1 MNAPDIRARARGSR
15 DIQAGRVDFSSPIR
29 QGFCMTMKGKTML
42 VAGVGT
48 GLGGQIARV
57 ALREGANVVLAARN
71 KASLEA
77 IAAEICPDGDR
88 VHTVPTDI
96 TDESQ
101 CKRLADEA
109 VERFGGI
116 DALSQVAALDRVFG
130 GLAEVTRKEWMDAY
144 ELGVVGTAQVVSA
157 AAPHMRKRGG
167 GSVVLI
173 GSQSSFIPL
182 VPQIAYA
189 SAKGALMS
197 AMYFM
202 ANELGPVNIRVNTVV
217 ATYMWGPAMENYVK
231 EVAAARDISEQ
242 EVVGEITKTMPLGR
256 IPKDSEVAEAVIFLA
271 SDRAST
277 ITGQH
282 LLVNSGLMMR

>member
-1 MNAPDIRARARGSR
+1 MLD
-15 DIQAGRVDFSSPIR
+15 
-29 QGFCMTMKGKTML
+29 GKTIV

-48 GLGGQIARV
+48 GLGGQIGRLAFRDN
-57 ALREGANVVLAARN
+57 ANVVLASRN
-71 KASLEA
+71 QANLEA
-77 IAAEICPDGDR
+77 VAAQISPDGTR

-101 CKRLADEA
+101 CERLADAA

-116 DALSQVAALDRVFG
+116 DAVVQVAALDRVFG
-130 GLAEVTRKEWMDAY
+130 GLADVTREQWMDAY
-144 ELGVVGTAQVVSA
+144 ELGVVGSAQVVA
-157 AAPHMRKRGG
+157 AMAPCMKKRGG
-167 GSVVLI
+167 GSVVFI
-173 GSQSSFIPL
+173 GSQSSFVPL

-189 SAKGALMS
+189 SAKGALTT

-202 ANELGPVNIRVNTVV
+202 ANELGPDNIRVNTVV
-217 ATYMWGPAMENYVK
+217 ATYMWGPPMENYVK
-231 EVAAARDISEQ
+231 ETSVARGIPEE
-242 EVVGEITKTMPLGR
+242 EVVREITRTMPLGR
-256 IPKDSEVAEAVIFLA
+256 IPKDEEVAEAVIFLA

>member
-1 MNAPDIRARARGSR
+1 M
-15 DIQAGRVDFSSPIR
+15 
-29 QGFCMTMKGKTML
+29 MLEGKTML

-48 GLGGQIARV
+48 GLGGQIARL
-57 ALREGANVVLAARN
+57 AFKEGANVVLAARN
-71 KASLEA
+71 QANLEA
-77 IAAEICPDGDR
+77 IAAEISPDGER

-96 TDESQ
+96 TNEAQ
-101 CKRLADEA
+101 CHRLADEA
-109 VERFGGI
+109 VARFGGI
-116 DALSQVAALDRVFG
+116 DAVTQVAAHDRIFG

-144 ELGVVGTAQVVSA
+144 ELGVVGTAQVVAA
-157 AAPHMRKRGG
+157 AAPHMKKCGG
-167 GSVVLI
+167 GSVVFI

-202 ANELGPVNIRVNTVV
+202 ANELGPDNIRVNTVV
-217 ATYMWGPAMENYVK
+217 ATYMWGPPMENYVK
-231 EVAAARDISEQ
+231 ETAVARGVSED
-242 EVVGEITKTMPLGR
+242 EVVGEITCTMPLGR
-256 IPKDSEVAEAVIFLA
+256 IPKDSEVAEAVIFLS
-271 SDRAST
+271 SDRASS

>member
-1 MNAPDIRARARGSR
+1 MLLE
-15 DIQAGRVDFSSPIR
+15 
-29 QGFCMTMKGKTML
+29 GKTMV

-48 GLGGQIARV
+48 GLGGQIARI
-57 ALREGANVVLAARN
+57 AFREGANVVLGART
-71 KASLEA
+71 ASSLEE
-77 IAAEICPDGDR
+77 IARDISPSGER
-88 VHTVPTDI
+88 VLCVPTDI

-101 CKRLADEA
+101 CERLA
-109 VERFGGI
+109 ERAAKHFGGI
-116 DALSQVAALDRVFG
+116 DAVTQVAAHDRFFG
-130 GLAEVTRKEWMDAY
+130 GLNEVTRQEWMDAY
-144 ELGVVGTAQVVSA
+144 ELGVVGSAQVVKA
-157 AAPHMRKRGG
+157 TAPYMKQRGG
-167 GSVVLI
+167 GAVVLI

-202 ANELGPVNIRVNTVV
+202 ANELGPDNIRVNTVV
-217 ATYMWGPAMENYVK
+217 ATYMWGPPMENYVK
-231 EVAAARDISEQ
+231 ESAAARGISEE
-242 EVVGEITKTMPLGR
+242 EVVGEITCDMPLGR

-271 SDRAST
+271 SDRAAT

>member
-1 MNAPDIRARARGSR
+1 M
-15 DIQAGRVDFSSPIR
+15 
-29 QGFCMTMKGKTML
+29 MLEGKTMV

-48 GLGGQIARV
+48 GLGGQIARL
-57 ALREGANVVLAARN
+57 ALREGANVVLAARTRAN
-71 KASLEA
+71 LEA
-77 IAAEICPDGDR
+77 IAAELSPSGER

-96 TDESQ
+96 TDDSQ
-101 CKRLADEA
+101 CQRLADEA
-109 VERFGGI
+109 AKRFGGI
-116 DALSQVAALDRVFG
+116 DALTQVAAHDRIFG

-144 ELGVVGTAQVVSA
+144 ELGVVGSAQVVKA
-157 AAPHMRKRGG
+157 AASHMKKRGG

-182 VPQIAYA
+182 IPQIAYA
-189 SAKGALMS
+189 SAKGALTS

-202 ANELGPVNIRVNTVV
+202 ANELGPDNIRVNTVV
-217 ATYMWGPAMENYVK
+217 ATYMWGPPMENYVK
-231 EVAAARDISEQ
+231 ESAAARGISED
-242 EVVGEITKTMPLGR
+242 EVVAEITCTMPLGR